1 MKLTLLLL
9 LTLLGSATMA
19 QSRVILDSLDKR
31 YQECLSLHSG
41 QYNCAQ
47 QYYRSMDSLLHHSY
61 SRLCTQLDSTGRQS
75 LQLEQTDWEER
86 KTAYFELLDA
96 RVDKQHKTTLSGLD
110 DRVISTDNKAAY
122 LRNRVLQLA
131 RLDAH

>member
-1 MKLTLLLL
+1 MKLILLMLF
-9 LTLLGSATMA
+9 TLLGGATMA
-19 QSRVILDSLDKR
+19 QSRATLDSLDKH

-47 QYYRSMDSLLHHSY
+47 QYYHSMDSLLRRSY
-61 SRLCTQLDSTGRQS
+61 SRLCTQLDSSRRQS
-75 LQLEQTDWEER
+75 LLLEQQDWEDR
-86 KTAYFELLDA
+86 KSAYFDLLDA
-96 RVDKQHKTTLSGLD
+96 RVDKQHKSTLSGLD

-131 RLDAH
+131 RLDPH